1 MAPGTQ
7 TPKHP
12 NTHSLN
18 VNCPE
23 IQSMIDYNQIPSPSF
38 VLEEELLRQN
48 LELIKGVQE
57 RAGVSI
63 ILALKGFA
71 MWRVF
76 PMVGRYLKGAT
87 ASSLHEARLIFEE
100 MGVLAHTYSPA
111 YLPDEFEEI
120 MGYSSHITF
129 NSLSQYHRFKEQLK
143 AAPHPISAGL
153 RVNPEYSEVEVDLYN
168 PAAKGSRLGEAPDN
182 LGDTLP
188 DGIEGLHFHTLC
200 ESSSYDLEK
209 VLIAFEQHF
218 SRFFPQLKWVNFGG
232 GHLMTRKGY
241 DTEHLIGLL
250 QRFREKY
257 GLEVI
262 LEPGSAIAWETG
274 DLVSTVLDIVENRGV
289 KTAIVDVSFTAHM
302 PDTLEMPYRPRILGA
317 SSDPVSGQ
325 PAYRIGGVSCLAGDY
340 MSEYSFDH
348 PLEVGSQIVFKDMI
362 HYTMVKTS
370 TFNGV
375 KHPNICIWKE
385 DNTLEVVRQFAY
397 EDFKGRLS

>member
-1 MAPGTQ
+1 
-7 TPKHP
+7 
-12 NTHSLN
+12 
-18 VNCPE
+18 
-23 IQSMIDYNQIPSPSF
+23 MIEYKKIPSPAF
-38 VLEEELLRQN
+38 VLEEKLLRQN
-48 LELIKGVQE
+48 LELIRGVQE

-71 MWRVF
+71 MWKVF
-76 PMVGRYLKGAT
+76 PTVANYLKGAT

-100 MGVLAHTYSPA
+100 MGVRAHTYSPA
-111 YLPDEFEEI
+111 YIASEFEEI
-120 MGYSSHITF
+120 KRYSSHITF
-129 NSLSQYHRFKEQLK
+129 NSLGQYHLYKDKLAEGGRK
-143 AAPHPISAGL
+143 ISPGL

-182 LGDTLP
+182 LAGGLP
-188 DGIEGLHFHTLC
+188 AGIEGLHFHTLC
-200 ESSSYDLEK
+200 ESTSFDLEK
-209 VLIAFEQHF
+209 VLVAFEKHF
-218 SRFFPQLKWVNFGG
+218 GHFFPQLKWVNFGG

-241 DTEHLIGLL
+241 DIDHLVALL
-250 QRFREKY
+250 NTFREQY

-274 DLVSTVLDIVENRGV
+274 DLVSTVLDITDNRSI

-317 SSDPVSGQ
+317 TDPQ
-325 PAYRIGGVSCLAGDY
+325 PDKPTYRIGGVSCLAGDY
-340 MSEYSFDH
+340 MEAYSFDKE
-348 PLEVGSQIVFKDMI
+348 LQVGDQVIFKDMI

-375 KHPNICIWKE
+375 KHPSICIWRE
-385 DNTLEVVRQFAY
+385 DDTLEVLRVFGY